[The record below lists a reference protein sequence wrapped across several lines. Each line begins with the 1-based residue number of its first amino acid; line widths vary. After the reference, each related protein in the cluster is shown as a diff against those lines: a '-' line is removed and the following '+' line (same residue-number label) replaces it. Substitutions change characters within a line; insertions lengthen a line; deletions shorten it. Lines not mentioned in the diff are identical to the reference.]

1 MYRRSLRQRV
11 AFAFAACVAV
21 LSLAWGLA
29 FFAAIRLSEDRVLT
43 QQLQVA
49 ANSYPALATNLRS
62 YDEIASLPESL
73 RAWAQTN
80 PAEGL
85 YEFEADELHVAVIS
99 TNKKKQATN
108 NEQQASDIE
117 KQATGNPQKNAY
129 VVFDVAGIEA
139 ASSEDWWLLLVISGL
154 VGTLG
159 VLGFGLGIVVMRRAV
174 APVAQLAKAVADI
187 DLEHLSAEDYKRIE
201 SGRFGD
207 DEVGVLAGAIEKT
220 LERISAFVTR
230 ERDFTS
236 SASHELRTPITV
248 ITGAL
253 ELLEQSELS
262 AADVQALDR
271 VRRATL
277 DMKTT
282 IEMFLCLARETDDG
296 LYQEQFLVT
305 PLVRQAIDLQRHLL
319 SRKLVDVEIEHLDN
333 PCVRGHQQAF
343 SIAVNNLVRNAFEHT
358 HTGQGPITILIKTHE
373 LFITNQLYSDA
384 DGRYTPTDT
393 SSHGYGLGLGIVQ
406 RLCERN
412 GWSFTLLADEQ
423 RVVAR
428 LSW

>member
-1 MYRRSLRQRV
+1 MYKHSLRKRV
-11 AFAFAACVAV
+11 AFAFAICVAV
-21 LSLAWGLA
+21 LSVAWGLA
-29 FFAAIRLSEDRVLT
+29 FFAAIRLSEDRVLMK
-43 QQLQVA
+43 QLEVA
-49 ANSYPALATNLRS
+49 AKSYPLLTMNLRG
-62 YDEIASLPESL
+62 YDEVASLPGSL
-73 RAWAQTN
+73 REWAQTN
-80 PAEGL
+80 PTAGL
-85 YEFEADELHVAVIS
+85 YEFEAEELHVAVIPS
-99 TNKKKQATN
+99 SN
-108 NEQQASDIE
+108 QQ
-117 KQATGNPQKNAY
+117 PNAF

-139 ASSEDWWLLLVISGL
+139 ASSEDWWLLLVITGV
-154 VGTLG
+154 VGTFG
-159 VLGFGLGIVVMRRAV
+159 VLGFGLGVVVMRRAV
-174 APVAQLAKAVADI
+174 APVAELAKAVADI

-220 LERISAFVTR
+220 LERISAFVAR

-253 ELLEQSELS
+253 ELLEHSELS
-262 AADVQALDR
+262 AADTQALDR

-282 IEMFLCLARETDDG
+282 IEMFLCLAREKDAG
-296 LYQEQFLVT
+296 LYEAYFLVT

-333 PCVRGHQQAF
+333 PSVCGHQQAF
-343 SIAVNNLVRNAFEHT
+343 AIAVNNLVRNAFEHT
-358 HTGQGPITILIKTHE
+358 HTGQGPISILIKERE
-373 LFITNQLYSDA
+373 LLITNQLHQA
-384 DGRYTPTDT
+384 GDGLCALTEA
-393 SSHGYGLGLGIVQ
+393 SSTHGYGLGLGIVQ

-412 GWSFTLLADEQ
+412 GWTFTLHADEQ
-423 RVVAR
+423 RVVAC

>member
-1 MYRRSLRQRV
+1 MMYRHSLRSRV
-11 AFAFAACVAV
+11 AFAFAICVAV
-21 LSLAWGLA
+21 LSVAWGLA
-29 FFAAIRLSEDRVLT
+29 FFGAIRLSEDRVLM
-43 QQLQVA
+43 QQLEVA
-49 ANSYPALATNLRS
+49 AKSYPALAMNLRG
-62 YDEIASLPESL
+62 YDEVASLPQSL
-73 RAWAQTN
+73 QQWAQTN
-80 PAEGL
+80 PAVGL
-85 YEFEADELHVAVIS
+85 YEFEAEELHVAVIH
-99 TNKKKQATN
+99 
-108 NEQQASDIE
+108 
-117 KQATGNPQKNAY
+117 TGNKQQPASKDQQKAF

-139 ASSEDWWLLLVISGL
+139 ASSEDWWLLLVITSV

-159 VLGFGLGIVVMRRAV
+159 VLGFGLGLVVMRRAV

-201 SGRFGD
+201 SGRFGH
-207 DEVGVLAGAIEKT
+207 DEVGVLAAAIEKT

-248 ITGAL
+248 ITGAI
-253 ELLEQSELS
+253 ELLEQSDLS
-262 AADVQALDR
+262 ESDVQALDR

-282 IEMFLCLARETDDG
+282 IEMFLCLAREKDDG
-296 LYQEQFLVT
+296 LYEAQFFVA

-319 SRKLVDVEIEHLDN
+319 NRKLVDVEIDHHEN
-333 PCVRGHQQAF
+333 PKVRGHQQAF
-343 SIAVNNLVRNAFEHT
+343 AIAVNNLVRNAFEHT
-358 HTGQGPITILIKTHE
+358 QSGKGPISILIKEHE
-373 LFITNQLYSDA
+373 LLITNQLDLGTNQRNSDA
-384 DGRYTPTDT
+384 DALYTPTEA

-412 GWSFTLLADEQ
+412 GWSFKLQVDETS
-423 RVVAR
+423 VIAC